1 MSLFKKIFHWK
12 NYLVIYLFVILLFN
26 LAFINLPLINVFGY
40 EFSVLNSFLLTIISG
55 LFIISHSIKKKGR
68 GFSEN
73 LFLAAIL
80 FLSIPFL
87 VSVINSFFSGF
98 CSFSDGLFFYL
109 VITLPSIIIGY
120 ATGLASF
127 FLFKKFRR
135 LIFFLIF
142 ILILLIALAEFYFN
156 PQVYFY
162 NPILGY
168 LPGTIYDEALTV
180 DLKLVIY
187 RVLNLI
193 FFGGLFTALTLHFS
207 GKIRLLKSYVLSY
220 LILIPLVFLFLSP
233 SLGYSTTFTSL
244 KSELSNVVSTDHF
257 EIYFAN
263 DINEDL
269 VKLIV
274 LHHEYCYKELVEYL
288 EIVPKEKI
296 SSFIFKDRFQKK
308 KLFGSANAD
317 VAKTWLYSI
326 FTTYDSY
333 NSSLKHEIAHCFST
347 EFGAGPFKVADMLN
361 PSLIEGLATAS
372 SPFYNENAI
381 DCLASVA
388 YNGGFKV
395 SLEKMYK
402 FSSFFTQSSTISYIY
417 AGSFTKYL
425 IENYGIEK
433 FKRLYTNLNFPEIYG
448 KPLSKLEKEYV
459 AYLGGF
465 DTDNTRDKANYYFGR
480 KSIFYKVCPRFI
492 ADRLGK
498 AWFLYRQKKYEDAI
512 ELFNLV
518 LEKGENYS
526 ALSGLSESLAEMNKR
541 DSAIVLLKTYLNK
554 FESTG
559 YYYNLEFRL
568 ADLYAESSD
577 IKSADLLYRKLILQN
592 PNTTL
597 YYLSELRRVL
607 GEREDL
613 LTEYVS
619 GEDSLKYSILKSLN
633 KNKYYYSSFPAIVNL
648 SQSVGEEYEVF
659 VEQFDKKLI
668 VNDFL
673 SAYGVYQ
680 LSQYML
686 EKLDFTRARRMAA
699 LTLRY
704 TADKNLNL
712 LFNDNFKK
720 INWFYT
726 NSNLVLNNISNIK
739 E

>member
-1 MSLFKKIFHWK
+1 
-12 NYLVIYLFVILLFN
+12 
-26 LAFINLPLINVFGY
+26 
-40 EFSVLNSFLLTIISG
+40 
-55 LFIISHSIKKKGR
+55 
-68 GFSEN
+68 
-73 LFLAAIL
+73 
-80 FLSIPFL
+80 
-87 VSVINSFFSGF
+87 
-98 CSFSDGLFFYL
+98 
-109 VITLPSIIIGY
+109 
-120 ATGLASF
+120 
-127 FLFKKFRR
+127 
-135 LIFFLIF
+135 
-142 ILILLIALAEFYFN
+142 
-156 PQVYFY
+156 
-162 NPILGY
+162 
-168 LPGTIYDEALTV
+168 
-180 DLKLVIY
+180 
-187 RVLNLI
+187 
-193 FFGGLFTALTLHFS
+193 
-207 GKIRLLKSYVLSY
+207 
-220 LILIPLVFLFLSP
+220 
-233 SLGYSTTFTSL
+233 
-244 KSELSNVVSTDHF
+244 
-257 EIYFAN
+257 
-263 DINEDL
+263 
-269 VKLIV
+269 
-274 LHHEYCYKELVEYL
+274 
-288 EIVPKEKI
+288 
-296 SSFIFKDRFQKK
+296 
-308 KLFGSANAD
+308 
-317 VAKTWLYSI
+317 
-326 FTTYDSY
+326 
-333 NSSLKHEIAHCFST
+333 
-347 EFGAGPFKVADMLN
+347 
-361 PSLIEGLATAS
+361 
-372 SPFYNENAI
+372 
-381 DCLASVA
+381 
-388 YNGGFKV
+388 
-395 SLEKMYK
+395 
-402 FSSFFTQSSTISYIY
+402 
-417 AGSFTKYL
+417 
-425 IENYGIEK
+425 
-433 FKRLYTNLNFPEIYG
+433 
-448 KPLSKLEKEYV
+448 
-459 AYLGGF
+459 
-465 DTDNTRDKANYYFGR
+465 
-480 KSIFYKVCPRFI
+480 
-492 ADRLGK
+492 
-498 AWFLYRQKKYEDAI
+498 LYRQKKYEDAI

-668 VNDFL
+668 VNVFL

-739 E
+739 QNYCLSVRLYFFCIVCLYTDSTK